1 MIKTAKIISIFYV
14 VIYLSAFI
22 MYKSD
27 VISELFLFSAIY
39 AGVLNLL
46 NSLAAFFLF
55 KYSFGKSNNIFL
67 IANLGGMGVRLLFLL
82 IAVFIFIKFLNID
95 KYGFILTFFIFYFFL
110 LIFEIYYFKNK
121 VEKKGIN

>member
-1 MIKTAKIISIFYV
+1 MIKTAKIISIFYI

-22 MYKSD
+22 MYKSGF
-27 VISELFLFSAIY
+27 ISELFLYSAIY

-46 NSLAAFFLF
+46 NSLSAFFLF

-67 IANLGGMGVRLLFLL
+67 IANLGGMGVRLLILL
-82 IAVFIFIKFLNID
+82 LAVFIFIKFLNID

>member
-14 VIYLSAFI
+14 IIYLSAYI

-27 VISELFLFSAIY
+27 IISELFLFSTIY

-46 NSLAAFFLF
+46 NSVAAFFLF

-110 LIFEIYYFKNK
+110 LIFEINYFKNK